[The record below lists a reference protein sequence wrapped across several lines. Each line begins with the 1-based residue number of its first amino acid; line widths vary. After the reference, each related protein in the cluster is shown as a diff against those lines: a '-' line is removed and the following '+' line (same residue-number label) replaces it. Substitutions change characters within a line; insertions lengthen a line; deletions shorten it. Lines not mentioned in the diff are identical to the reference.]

1 MKINV
6 LLILFILFM
15 EVTMKPFVLKAQV
28 KELNNYLKSIND
40 LNQVNLL
47 ETQKKLLKMQQEVT
61 ENLSQL

>member
-1 MKINV
+1 
-6 LLILFILFM
+6 
-15 EVTMKPFVLKAQV
+15 MKPFVLKAQV